1 MLSNSQIRYDAAKN
15 LRSEN
20 TVVSTDHVR
29 VRVDGKLLFS
39 VTLVS
44 KSCYLKDVGKHIF
57 LITQRNE
64 GILCTSVFKNVINKL

>member
-1 MLSNSQIRYDAAKN
+1 MLPNTQIRYDAAKN

-20 TVVSTDHVR
+20 TVVSTHHL
-29 VRVDGKLLFS
+29 DGKLLYS

-44 KSCYLKDVGKHIF
+44 KLRYLKDVGRYIF

-64 GILCTSVFKNVINKL
+64 GILCTSVFTNVINRL